1 MEEPRA
7 QHINHCQ
14 NTKLTTPTQHTT
26 PHSTSPHPTVSWHLR
41 GELQTLSW
49 VECAKSRVAMQ
60 KRERKR
66 DKERGIDLLVESR
79 QSMTCGQP
87 EGVFM
92 WKKER
97 EGSAASFGGTIK
109 CLVNKLRLPFD
120 NMHAASWAQQQKRQG
135 AETEGEKKEQGKE
148 RGGKVISALHRK
160 IDWRTPEWR
169 PMTQRERGRKTERE
183 CALKRTLIVCGRRA
197 ARSEGVG
204 ADVTQNQRETINL
217 N

>member
-26 PHSTSPHPTVSWHLR
+26 PHPTSPHPTVSWHLR

-66 DKERGIDLLVESR
+66 DEERGRDLLVESR

-135 AETEGEKKEQGKE
+135 AETEGEKE
-148 RGGKVISALHRK
+148 SRK
-160 IDWRTPEWR
+160 SRDR
-169 PMTQRERGRKTERE
+169 RE
-183 CALKRTLIVCGRRA
+183 
-197 ARSEGVG
+197 G
-204 ADVTQNQRETINL
+204 AKL
-217 N
+217 